1 MAVNKNFVVK
11 NGLEVA
17 DTVIY
22 ATASSGKVGIGSTLP
37 STTLEVRGQG
47 IKSPDGLFTGILT
60 ATSGFDVG
68 TGGTVFNVDGA
79 RGKIGVNVPSSLYA
93 VTVAGLGST
102 AVYIQSGDVD
112 IEGSVSVGG
121 TFEVGTGVTIK
132 SSGITITRSS
142 NVKVGSAVTITN
154 SGLNVT
160 GVITSTDAFV
170 GAAVTIN
177 SSGINLRGD
186 INLGDNDKVY
196 FGQNNALEIYSN
208 GTAGIIKQN
217 TSNLFIRGSGSGSDV
232 YIQTDDTSSTAIA
245 ARHDGGV
252 EVFYD
257 NSKKFETTDY
267 GAGITGGLN
276 VTGISTLGTTQIS
289 GGIVTST
296 SGITTYYG
304 DGSYLTGLST
314 SFVGA
319 IGIQSAGTVIGA
331 ATTLNFVGSGNT
343 FLVRGNTIDISI
355 QGGGAG
361 GGVGTAIPYPNGT
374 TSPFYYLDESVTV
387 TQDITL
393 DDTNAGLGS
402 SYIVVQEP
410 ELIIPG
416 GTTVTVGA
424 GKTLITDLF
433 MLKGRP
439 TWDLDPEFN
448 TVVVSGISTLGITQI
463 SSSGIVTST
472 SGITT
477 FFGGFVG
484 DLTGDVTGTA
494 LTATSATRITV
505 ADEST
510 DPSCFVVFVP
520 TATGNQLPKTGTNLT
535 FDSSTGTLSATAF
548 SGDGSNL
555 SNTGATLSGASGSQ
569 RVVLTSLTSG
579 TMTSAATEAALA
591 YDAATNT
598 LSADVFSGNLTGDVT
613 GNADTATAATR
624 ITLTDQS
631 ADTTCNVVFCQS
643 ATGDQLPHT
652 GSNLTFNSS
661 TGALTAT
668 SFVGSLTGNADT
680 ATNAT
685 NITLADESSDT
696 TCFPVFATA
705 ATGNQAPK
713 TDSSALTYNAST
725 GTLAATNVNSTSD
738 ANLKENVETIVGSI
752 DILKDIN
759 GVRFVWKDLGTPSVG
774 VIAQEVEQVL
784 PELVS
789 ERSDNGTKSVNYNG
803 LVGVL
808 IEAVKELSSRVESLE
823 NQLNNQ

>member
-79 RGKIGVNVPSSLYA
+79 RGKIGINVPSSLYA

-160 GVITSTDAFV
+160 GVITSTDAIV
-170 GAAVTIN
+170 GSAVTLN
-177 SSGINLRGD
+177 SSGIS
-186 INLGDNDKVY
+186 V
-196 FGQNNALEIYSN
+196 
-208 GTAGIIKQN
+208 T
-217 TSNLFIRGSGSGSDV
+217 
-232 YIQTDDTSSTAIA
+232 
-245 ARHDGGV
+245 GGV
-252 EVFYD
+252 NVSGTTTANAYTVD
-257 NSKKFETTDY
+257 GTTVINSSRELQNIVSLDATTTATIEAAISDSPN
-267 GAGITGGLN
+267 TFTDLT

-304 DGSYLTGLST
+304 DGSFLTGLST

-319 IGIQSAGTVIGA
+319 IGIQSGGVVIGA
-331 ATTLNFVGSGNT
+331 ATTLNFVGAGNT
-343 FLVRGNTIDISI
+343 FLVNGNIIDISI
-355 QGGGAG
+355 QGGGG
-361 GGVGTAIPYPNGT
+361 GGVGTAIPYPDGS
-374 TSPFYYLDESVTV
+374 TSPFSYVLDKITV
-387 TQDITL
+387 TQDITF
-393 DDTNAGLGS
+393 DDTTAGVGS
-402 SYIVVQEP
+402 AYILVQEP

-424 GKTLITDLF
+424 GKTIVTDLF
-433 MLKGRP
+433 MLEGRP
-439 TWDLDPEFN
+439 GWDLDPEFN
-448 TVVVSGISTLGITQI
+448 TMVVTGISTLG
-463 SSSGIVTST
+463 VTSATNLEAQQLIVSGVTT
-472 SGITT
+472 ST
-477 FFGGFVG
+477 GGFVG
-484 DLTGDVTGTA
+484 NLTGNVTGTA
-494 LTATSATRITV
+494 STATTATRITV
-505 ADEST
+505 VDESV

-520 TATGNQLPKTGTNLT
+520 TATGNQLPKTGT
-535 FDSSTGTLSATAF
+535 
-548 SGDGSNL
+548 
-555 SNTGATLSGASGSQ
+555 
-569 RVVLTSLTSG
+569 
-579 TMTSAATEAALA
+579 
-591 YDAATNT
+591 
-598 LSADVFSGNLTGDVT
+598 
-613 GNADTATAATR
+613 
-624 ITLTDQS
+624 
-631 ADTTCNVVFCQS
+631 
-643 ATGDQLPHT
+643 
-652 GSNLTFNSS
+652 NLTFNSS

-680 ATNAT
+680 ATSATTATTAT
-685 NITLADESSDT
+685 NVTVADESTDTSCNVLFVTGATGNLPPKSGSNLTFNSSTGQLTATSFSGDGTNLTNTGAELSGASGTQRVVLTSLTTGTMTSAATEAALAYNAATNTLSADVFSGSLTGAASQVTLADESSDT

-705 ATGNQAPK
+705 ATGDQEPK

-738 ANLKENVETIVGSI
+738 ANLKENIETIVGSI

-808 IEAVKELSSRVESLE
+808 IEAVKELSARVESLE